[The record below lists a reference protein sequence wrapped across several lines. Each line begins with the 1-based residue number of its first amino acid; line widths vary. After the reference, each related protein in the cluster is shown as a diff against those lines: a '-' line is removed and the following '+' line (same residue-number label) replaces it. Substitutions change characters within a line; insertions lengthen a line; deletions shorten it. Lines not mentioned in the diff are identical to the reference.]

1 MMWTITL
8 KIARYK
14 PGEPARTD
22 TFQVSIDPE
31 RTVLDSIEKIW
42 AEQDR
47 SLVFRHACHHA
58 SCGSCAMVVN
68 GVEILPCIKLIKD
81 VTKPGGTLIIEPL
94 HNFPVISDLVVDMGP
109 FFERMQIVKM
119 PIVGP
124 ADPLPN
130 QEPNEYNRFDD
141 CIECGMC
148 LSACPVVATD
158 SKYLGPAAL
167 AAAYQIL
174 SSGDGNLSAQAW
186 EAVDGEHGLWRCHV
200 AFECSAVCPSNVDP
214 AGKIMALR
222 RRMTVERIRH
232 LLGLG
237 SSKKKREK

>member
-1 MMWTITL
+1 MSNIKSQMWTITL

-14 PGEPARTD
+14 PGEPGRID

-31 RTVLDSIEKIW
+31 RTVLDAVEKVW

-47 SLVFRHACHHA
+47 SLTFRHACHHA

-68 GVEILPCIKLIKD
+68 GVEALSCIKLIKD
-81 VTKPGGTLIIEPL
+81 VTRPDGTLIIEPL

-109 FFERMQIVKM
+109 LFEQMQVVEM
-119 PIVGP
+119 PIVGH
-124 ADPLPN
+124 ADPLPD
-130 QEPNEYNRFDD
+130 QESDDYNRFEN

-158 SKYLGPAAL
+158 SGYVGPAAL
-167 AAAYQIL
+167 AAAYQRL
-174 SSGDGNLSAQAW
+174 EAADGDLSAQAW
-186 EAVDGEHGLWRCHV
+186 EAMDGEHGLWRCHA

-222 RRMTVERIRH
+222 RRMTIGRIRQ

-237 SSKKKREK
+237 SR

>member
-1 MMWTITL
+1 MVWTITL
-8 KIARYK
+8 KIARYT

-22 TFQVSIDPE
+22 SFQVSLDPE
-31 RTVLDSIEKIW
+31 RTVLDAVEKVW

-47 SLVFRHACHHA
+47 TLTFRHACHHA

-68 GVEILPCIKLIKD
+68 GVEMLSCIKLIKD
-81 VTKPGGTLIIEPL
+81 VTQPEGTLAIEPL
-94 HNFPVISDLVVDMGP
+94 HNFPVISDLIVDMGP
-109 FFERMQIVKM
+109 LFEQMQVVEM

-124 ADPLPN
+124 TGPLPG
-130 QEPNEYNRFDD
+130 QEPDDYHRFEN

-158 SKYLGPAAL
+158 SGYFGPAAL
-167 AAAYQIL
+167 AAAYQRL
-174 SSGDGNLSAQAW
+174 ASGAESLSAEAW
-186 EAVDGEHGLWRCHV
+186 EAVDGEHGLWRCHA

-222 RRMTVERIRH
+222 RRMTIGRVRR
-232 LLGLG
+232 LLGL
-237 SSKKKREK
+237 SK